1 MTGHN
6 QTGLV
11 GLVAAMLGGTVYL
24 TDQASVPFSC
34 SGYRFLVTYH
44 SRPLLNIMRE
54 NVEINKL
61 SSLCVVTELNWS
73 ALYSCNGVRGRLNQA
88 CGILGASPYLQRSLG
103 QTLSSQRI
111 VYILN
116 LPSPSLSKPYVIL
129 STRIPKSCFA
139 TKRDARCGKTRYC
152 RLD

>member
-24 TDQASVPFSC
+24 TDQASVPFS
-34 SGYRFLVTYH
+34 SGYRFLVIYH

-73 ALYSCNGVRGRLNQA
+73 AFYSRNDVREG
-88 CGILGASPYLQRSLG
+88 
-103 QTLSSQRI
+103 
-111 VYILN
+111 
-116 LPSPSLSKPYVIL
+116 
-129 STRIPKSCFA
+129 
-139 TKRDARCGKTRYC
+139 
-152 RLD
+152 